1 MVMELPVTSLFL
13 GWGFKSDAQPHSF
26 ASCWEQACLHLNQ
39 CQSVMCF
46 AVLRSRLETPAW
58 LALQS
63 WAASCL
69 PQVQWLIGDDAEIAQ
84 IATHT
89 HSERVMQRF
98 ATGSVSEALALYAA
112 NRQTPPETARLLVPR
127 MVSQDRR
134 ATLAIASALQP
145 SSLLE
150 TGVHS

>member
-1 MVMELPVTSLFL
+1 MVMELPVTPLCM
-13 GWGFKSDAQPHSF
+13 GWGFKSDAQQHSF
-26 ASCWEQACLHLNQ
+26 ASCWEQ
-39 CQSVMCF
+39 V
-46 AVLRSRLETPAW
+46 RLDTPAW

-84 IATHT
+84 IATHSR
-89 HSERVMQRF
+89 SERVVQRF
-98 ATGSVSEALALYAA
+98 ATGSVSEALALHAA

-127 MVSQDRR
+127 IVSQDRR

>member
-1 MVMELPVTSLFL
+1 MTLLFM
-13 GWGFKSDAQPHSF
+13 GWGFKSDAQQHSF
-26 ASCWEQACLHLNQ
+26 ASCWEQARLELQ
-39 CQSVMCF
+39 QSAMCF
-46 AVLRSRLETPAW
+46 AVLRSRLDTPAW

-63 WAASCL
+63 WTASGL
-69 PQVQWLIGDDAEIAQ
+69 PQVQWLIGGDAEIAQ
-84 IATHT
+84 IATYS
-89 HSERVMQRF
+89 HSERVVQRF

-112 NRQTPPETARLLVPR
+112 NRQIQPETACLLVPR

-134 ATLAIASALQP
+134 ATLAIATALQP

>member
-1 MVMELPVTSLFL
+1 MVMELPVTPLCM
-13 GWGFKSDAQPHSF
+13 GWGFKSDAQQHSF
-26 ASCWEQACLHLNQ
+26 ASCWEQVRLELPQPA
-39 CQSVMCF
+39 MCF
-46 AVLRSRLETPAW
+46 AVLRSRLDTPAW

-84 IATHT
+84 IATHS
-89 HSERVMQRF
+89 HSERVVQRF
-98 ATGSVSEALALYAA
+98 ATGSVSEALALHAA
-112 NRQTPPETARLLVPR
+112 NRQTPPETVRLLVPR
-127 MVSQDRR
+127 IVSQDRR

>member
-1 MVMELPVTSLFL
+1 MVIELPVTPLCM
-13 GWGFKSDAQPHSF
+13 GWGFKSDAQPQSF
-26 ASCWEQACLHLNQ
+26 ASCWEQARLQLPLQ
-39 CQSVMCF
+39 AMCF
-46 AVLRSRLETPAW
+46 AVLRSRLDTPAW

-69 PQVQWLIGDDAEIAQ
+69 PQVQWLICDDAEIAQ

-89 HSERVMQRF
+89 RSERVVQRF

-127 MVSQDRR
+127 IVSQDRR

>member
-1 MVMELPVTSLFL
+1 MELPVTPLCM

-26 ASCWEQACLHLNQ
+26 ASCWEQVRLELPLQA
-39 CQSVMCF
+39 MCF
-46 AVLRSRLETPAW
+46 AVLKSRRDTPAW
-58 LALQS
+58 LALQR

-84 IATHT
+84 IATPSR
-89 HSERVMQRF
+89 SERVAQRF
-98 ATGSVSEALALYAA
+98 VTGSVSEALALYAA

-127 MVSQDRR
+127 IVSQDRR

>member
-1 MVMELPVTSLFL
+1 MPLCI
-13 GWGFKSDAQPHSF
+13 GWGFKSDAQPYSF
-26 ASCWEQACLHLNQ
+26 ASCWEQVRLEIQQPA
-39 CQSVMCF
+39 MCF
-46 AVLRSRLETPAW
+46 VVLRSRLDTPAW

-84 IATHT
+84 IATHS
-89 HSERVMQRF
+89 HSERVVQRF

-112 NRQTPPETARLLVPR
+112 NRQTRPETARLLVPR
-127 MVSQDRR
+127 IVSQDRR

>member
-1 MVMELPVTSLFL
+1 MTPLCM
-13 GWGFKSDAQPHSF
+13 GWGFKSDAQQYSF
-26 ASCWEQACLHLNQ
+26 ASCWEQVRLEQPLQA
-39 CQSVMCF
+39 MCF
-46 AVLRSRLETPAW
+46 AVLRSRLDTPAW

-84 IATHT
+84 IATPSR
-89 HSERVMQRF
+89 SERVVQRF

-127 MVSQDRR
+127 IVSQDRR